1 MITIISGTNRNNSN
15 SLKVAKYYQTALI
28 NKGLNSQFLSLKDL
42 PLSVYSSH
50 FYEKPSEDFKL
61 FQDIITQTQKFIFII
76 PEYNGSFPGVLKVFV
91 DACKFPDSF
100 NNKKCALVGVATGKY
115 GNIRGV
121 EHFTG
126 IANYCGMHVLP
137 LKLHIPAI
145 HNELNNSGDF
155 FNEKTLKFVD
165 EQINKFVEF

>member
-15 SLKVAKYYQTALI
+15 SLKVAKFYQNALF
-28 NKGLNSQFLSLKDL
+28 NKGLESQIIPLTEL
-42 PLSVYSSH
+42 PLSIYNPN
-50 FYEKPSEDFKL
+50 FYIKPSEDFKY

-76 PEYNGSFPGVLKVFV
+76 PEYNGSFPGVLKALI

-100 NNKKCALVGVATGKY
+100 DNKKCALVGIATGKY

-126 IANYCGMHVLP
+126 IGHYCGMNILP

-145 HNELNNSGDF
+145 HKELDEDDNF
-155 FNEKTLKFVD
+155 FNEKTLKFITQ
-165 EQINKFVEF
+165 QIDKFIAF